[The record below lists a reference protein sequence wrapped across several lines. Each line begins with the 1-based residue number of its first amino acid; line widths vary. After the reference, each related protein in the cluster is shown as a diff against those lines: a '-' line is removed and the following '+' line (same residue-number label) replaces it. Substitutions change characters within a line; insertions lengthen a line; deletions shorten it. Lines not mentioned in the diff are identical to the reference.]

1 MSKIRDA
8 LTRSKEKQQQKFGLD
23 SEENSKSSFPSD
35 LPQEVRGLADSLQAV
50 TPIEYT
56 QHRWS
61 LEGLLTRG
69 AQEDRLVAS
78 EELKKLCALLMRRKR
93 VASEMSFLVTSA
105 MPREGK
111 TFTSVHLA
119 WTLAQA
125 TDQRVLLIDAD
136 LRSPAAH
143 QMFGAPL
150 SPGLAECLKGRAE
163 VPQALQR
170 GPVSNL
176 FFLPAGES
184 RENSMGL
191 LTTPALKNLVTQF
204 SASFDWIIF
213 DSPPILSVSDT
224 QMLSPLVDGVLLV
237 VGAGISSRESVL
249 QARDMLS
256 GSGVLGVV
264 LNYAE
269 ARESYTSYY
278 YQRYQEKK
286 PQK

>member
-8 LTRSKEKQQQKFGLD
+8 LTRSKEEQQQRLGLD
-23 SEENSKSSFPSD
+23 SEENSNFPSG
-35 LPQEVRGLADSLQAV
+35 LPQEVRGLADSLQVVA
-50 TPIEYT
+50 PIEYT

-69 AQEDRLVAS
+69 AEEDRLVAS
-78 EELKKLCALLMRRKR
+78 EELKKLCALLMRRNR
-93 VASEMSFLVTSA
+93 VASEMSFMVTSA
-105 MPREGK
+105 MPGEGK

-150 SPGLAECLKGRAE
+150 APGLAECLKGRAD

-176 FFLPAGES
+176 FFLPAGEC

-191 LTTPALKNLVTQF
+191 LTTSALKNLVTRF
-204 SASFDWIIF
+204 SAQFDWIII
-213 DSPPILSVSDT
+213 DTPPILSVSDT
-224 QMLSPLVDGVLLV
+224 QMISPLVDGVLLV

-249 QARDMLS
+249 KARDMLS

-264 LNYAE
+264 LNYVE

-278 YQRYQEKK
+278 YQRYQEKNPRK
-286 PQK
+286 